1 MVGAGTSGLQA
12 LCQRGEQSRHLA
24 RDARAGAGRVEA
36 VGVGPLRCQTG
47 ACVLVGE
54 RIKGMRWLRASGNGV
69 YVAPQR
75 VNCVQLDDAADVH
88 QHQEWGGPRP
98 RAAHGHN
105 LRPGRNLQ
113 YGNVKHLATGIGTEL
128 FGLQHEA
135 AEAEAVDP
143 ARAGGAFAVLEGN
156 GALKRV
162 AAVTSRG
169 CPEFCVRSINMTNRI
184 IYAKQNEVEER
195 SHCRPK
201 RGAA

>member
-1 MVGAGTSGLQA
+1 MTLPTSTSTRNGAALGRGQRTGITFGL
-12 LCQRGEQSRHLA
+12 GESA
-24 RDARAGAGRVEA
+24 
-36 VGVGPLRCQTG
+36 
-47 ACVLVGE
+47 
-54 RIKGMRWLRASGNGV
+54 
-69 YVAPQR
+69 
-75 VNCVQLDDAADVH
+75 
-88 QHQEWGGPRP
+88 
-98 RAAHGHN
+98 
-105 LRPGRNLQ
+105 Q
-113 YGNVKHLATGIGTEL
+113 YGNVEHLATGIGTEL

>member
-1 MVGAGTSGLQA
+1 MGRPSAAGS
-12 LCQRGEQSRHLA
+12 
-24 RDARAGAGRVEA
+24 ARA
-36 VGVGPLRCQTG
+36 
-47 ACVLVGE
+47 
-54 RIKGMRWLRASGNGV
+54 K
-69 YVAPQR
+69 
-75 VNCVQLDDAADVH
+75 
-88 QHQEWGGPRP
+88 
-98 RAAHGHN
+98 

-143 ARAGGAFAVLEGN
+143 ARAGGAFAVLEVN

-169 CPEFCVRSINMTNRI
+169 CPEFCIRGINMINRI
-184 IYAKQNEVEER
+184 IYAKQNEVDER